1 MSKDICDLLFEQVS
15 KPSDFL
21 MCKPINLYDNRYRIN
36 VYSETE
42 GDGLLKRRIS
52 QSYFTSLS
60 ENGQVLHILGG
71 NEPVELKKNNR
82 F

>member
-1 MSKDICDLLFEQVS
+1 MKKDVCDLLFEQVS

-21 MCKPINLYDNRYRIN
+21 MCRAINLYDNRYRVN
-36 VYSETE
+36 LYSETE
-42 GDGLLKRRIS
+42 EDGLLKRRIS

-71 NEPVELKKNNR
+71 NEPIELKKNNR